1 MSTDITGLIDRVF
14 REYLEPMDDLNSYT
28 AIAAGSG
35 TLSASATTVTFNGDL
50 LTQEEKDAMD
60 AGTIIECEQ
69 ELMYCTDLDTVNNQ
83 VTVVRGALGTTAAT
97 HAEGKVIKI
106 APVFTRKAVFDAV
119 VDQINNLFPTLFAV
133 DTQSV
138 TVGDGYT
145 LLGSYDS
152 VGTHNYIVS
161 IIGAIS
167 QYTDFSSNSDTTGVN
182 FAPVTCS
189 LVELPNPF
197 TYNDSDGVERTFTY
211 STGPSVV
218 HAIQFAGISSGH
230 TSYVTF
236 KKKFIEPTAES
247 DTLAT
252 IGLEDEYEP
261 IIMAGVA
268 AQMMAGRDIPAATTD
283 YISDQLAVS
292 NYPVGSSNSVRNS
305 LLQYQQLLLN
315 QARKYLRA
323 KYPESVSVD
332 GLVFGIQS

>member
-1 MSTDITGLIDRVF
+1 MSNIGDLVDRVY
-14 REYLEPMDDLNSYT
+14 REYLEPMDDLVSY
-28 AIAAGSG
+28 S
-35 TLSASATTVTFNGDL
+35 TLSTGVNDSVTSVVFDGDMLSIEEEDALDKGTV
-50 LTQEEKDAMD
+50 
-60 AGTIIECEQ
+60 IEINQ
-69 ELMYCTDLDTVNNQ
+69 ELMICTDLNTVTNTI
-83 VTVVRGALGTTAAT
+83 TVKRGAKGTAAAAHT
-97 HAEGKVIKI
+97 AGDLIKI
-106 APVFTRKAVFDAV
+106 SPPFPRKNVFDAV
-119 VDQINNLFPTLFAV
+119 KDQINNLFPTLFAV
-133 DTQSV
+133 DTQQI

-145 LLGSYDS
+145 FVGTYDS

-182 FAPVTCS
+182 FSNVACS

-230 TSYVTF
+230 TTYVTF

-252 IGLEDEYEP
+252 IGLEQEYEP

-292 NYPVGSSNSVRNS
+292 NYPVGSSNNVRNS
-305 LLQYQQLLLN
+305 LLQYQQLLIN

>member
-1 MSTDITGLIDRVF
+1 MSNIGNLVDRVY
-14 REYLEPMDDLNSYT
+14 REYLEPMDDLVSY
-28 AIAAGSG
+28 S
-35 TLSASATTVTFNGDL
+35 TLSTGVNDSVTSVVFDGDMLSIEEEDALDKGTV
-50 LTQEEKDAMD
+50 
-60 AGTIIECEQ
+60 IEINQ
-69 ELMYCTDLDTVNNQ
+69 ELMVCTDLNAVTNTITV
-83 VTVVRGALGTTAAT
+83 TRGARGTTKAAHT
-97 HAEGKVIKI
+97 AGDIIKI
-106 APVFTRKAVFDAV
+106 SPPFPRKNVFDAV
-119 VDQINNLFPTLFAV
+119 CDQIKNLFPTLFAV

-152 VGTHNYIVS
+152 VGTHNYVVS

-189 LVELPNPF
+189 LIELPNPF

-218 HAIQFAGISSGH
+218 HAIQFSGIASGH
-230 TSYVTF
+230 TAYVTF
-236 KKKFIEPTAES
+236 KKRFIEPTAES

-252 IGLEDEYEP
+252 IGLENEYEP

-268 AQMMAGRDIPAATTD
+268 AQLISGRDIPSATTD
-283 YISDQLAVS
+283 YITDQMS
-292 NYPVGSSNSVRNS
+292 TQGYPVGSTNSIRNS